1 MDEITLRRLLFS
13 KRLFSHG
20 VQHSNKNKEM
30 DRFLAIHH
38 FDNAIELFLKI
49 IATKEGI
56 LTSNK
61 EDWKFKDLWG
71 EINTKFK
78 QKNSGYVLPL
88 KDQLFGLHDTRNLAQ
103 HQGDAPS
110 YETVIKYQS
119 YTKDFLNKCF
129 KDIFEVNFDKV
140 YAASLVK
147 NIKIKEALIESEKY
161 IDENCFNK
169 AMESSS
175 KAFAYLKL
183 NESDEFLSDKLRRLT
198 LFGVLDEHDNHT
210 SSLYSNNCS
219 LSSYSNDKLERQFE
233 KRLDEFDRKIKKQL
247 SERARK
253 INEFARTVEEE
264 FAILNLGVDYKEF
277 KLFERISPYAYFT
290 IGTTE
295 PHIGVRN
302 EPNYNEENALFCY
315 EFVLEAAL
323 RLQEMTMKEKIDK

>member
-1 MDEITLRRLLFS
+1 MDEITQRRLLLS

-20 VQHSNKNKEM
+20 VQHSNKNKEI

-56 LTSNK
+56 LTSKK

-71 EINTKFK
+71 VINTKFE
-78 QKNSGYVLPL
+78 QKTSGYVLPL
-88 KDQLFGLHDTRNLAQ
+88 KDQLFGLHETRNSAQ

-110 YETVIKYQS
+110 YETIIKYQS

-129 KDIFEVNFDKV
+129 KDIFEIDFDKV
-140 YAASLVK
+140 YASSLVE
-147 NIKIKEALIESEKY
+147 NIKIKNALIESEKY

-183 NESDEFLSDKLRRLT
+183 NESDEFLSDKLIRLA
-198 LFGVLDEHDNHT
+198 LFGVLDEHNNHT
-210 SSLYSNNCS
+210 S
-219 LSSYSNDKLERQFE
+219 SSYSNDKLERQFE

-264 FAILNLGVDYKEF
+264 FTILNLGVDYKEF

-290 IGTTE
+290 MGTTE

-302 EPNYNEENALFCY
+302 ETNYNEENALFCY

-323 RLQEMTMKEKIDK
+323 RLQEMTVKEKIEKIN